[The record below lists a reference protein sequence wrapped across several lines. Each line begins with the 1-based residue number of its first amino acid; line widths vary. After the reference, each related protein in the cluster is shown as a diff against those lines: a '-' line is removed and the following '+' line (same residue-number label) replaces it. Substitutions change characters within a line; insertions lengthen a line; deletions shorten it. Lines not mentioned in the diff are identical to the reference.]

1 MAGYKAGRARMDIRG
16 IHRSKDAGGGGNWI
30 AVIGLVTMLT
40 GCVAPVQRQAPD
52 LRREAGKTPTI
63 VVMPLD
69 VELAQLTAGGMPEPH
84 AEWTEAAVK
93 HMRDA
98 LEAEARSRKVKL
110 TYFDGERGSA
120 DDRQMS
126 LDLVKL
132 HRAVGGSVLVHQYL
146 QGFAL
151 PSKDGKFDWSLGPS
165 VAAISRSHEA
175 DYALFLYVRDS
186 YATAGR
192 VAFMVVAALMGV
204 GVQGGSQVGFASVV
218 DLKTG
223 EIVWFNRLVRGTGDL
238 RTPDAAAETVRTLVS
253 DSLK

>member
-1 MAGYKAGRARMDIRG
+1 MNLKEILRLGNRY
-16 IHRSKDAGGGGNWI
+16 GGGRYVL
-30 AVIGLVTMLT
+30 ALGLVALLA
-40 GCVAPVQRQAPD
+40 GCAAAVQRQTAD

-84 AEWTEAAVK
+84 AEWTEAALK

-98 LEAEARSRKVKL
+98 LEVEARSYRVKL
-110 TYFDGERGSA
+110 TDFHSERGSA
-120 DDRQMS
+120 EDRQTS

-132 HRAVGGSVLVHQYL
+132 HRAVGGAVLVHQYL
-146 QGFAL
+146 PGLAL
-151 PSKDGKFDWSLGPS
+151 PNKDGKFDWSLGPS

-175 DYALFLYVRDS
+175 DYALFLFVRDS
-186 YATAGR
+186 YATGGR
-192 VAFMVVAALMGV
+192 MAFIVIAALMGV
-204 GVQGGSQVGFASVV
+204 GVEGGAQVGFASVV

-223 EIVWFNRLVRGTGDL
+223 EIVWFNRLARPQGDL
-238 RTPDAAAETVRTLVS
+238 RTPEAAAETVKALIS

>member
-1 MAGYKAGRARMDIRG
+1 MTLNGLSTMGGWRDRGRILL
-16 IHRSKDAGGGGNWI
+16 
-30 AVIGLVTMLT
+30 AVGLAVLLT
-40 GCVAPVQRQAPD
+40 GCVATVQRQATE
-52 LRREAGKTPTI
+52 LRREPGKTPTI

-69 VELAQLTAGGMPEPH
+69 VELSQLTAGGVPEPQS
-84 AEWTEAAVK
+84 EWTEAALK

-98 LEAEARSRKVKL
+98 LEIEARSYKVKL
-110 TYFDGERGSA
+110 ADFHAERGSA
-120 DDRQMS
+120 EDRQTS

-132 HRAVGGSVLVHQYL
+132 HRAVGGAVLIHQYL
-146 QGFAL
+146 QGFGL

-165 VAAISRSHEA
+165 VATISRSHEA
-175 DYALFLYVRDS
+175 DYALFLFVRDS

-192 VAFMVVAALMGV
+192 VAVMVVAALMGV

-223 EIVWFNRLVRGTGDL
+223 DIVWFNRLVRPQGDL
-238 RTPDAAAETVRTLVS
+238 RTPEAAAETVKALIS